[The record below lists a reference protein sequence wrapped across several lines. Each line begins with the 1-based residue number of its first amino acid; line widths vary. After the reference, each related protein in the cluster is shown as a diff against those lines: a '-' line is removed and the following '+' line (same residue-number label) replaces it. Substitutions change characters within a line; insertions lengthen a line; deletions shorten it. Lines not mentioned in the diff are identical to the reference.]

1 MIKTWLIIAL
11 LCVIPI
17 YPCSL
22 MLPFNKRLWT
32 TTFLFAVLSTSMTML
47 TLFFIV
53 IDYSAEVKASFAP
66 RLRKAIQPLMWMGMN
81 PLAIFIVL
89 QILFDIMT
97 NWIDIDGNTPYQLF
111 YDACFSWMPPVV
123 GTAVYGLF
131 YAIFYFIV
139 AGILFKYKLFL
150 RL

>member
-11 LCVIPI
+11 ICVIPI

-32 TTFLFAVLSTSMTML
+32 TTFLFAVLSTSMAML
-47 TLFFIV
+47 TLFFVI
-53 IDYSAEVKASFAP
+53 IDYSAHIKASFAP

-89 QILFDIMT
+89 QVLFDIMT
-97 NWIDIDGNTPYQLF
+97 NWIDIDGSTPY
-111 YDACFSWMPPVV
+111 
-123 GTAVYGLF
+123 
-131 YAIFYFIV
+131 
-139 AGILFKYKLFL
+139 
-150 RL
+150 